1 MNRTLENGHIDGN
14 GSTSGAVYS
23 FLCDEGYSIDGET
36 SLRCDEKGQWNG
48 SIPVCLKGTLNS
60 QVTVWLQFA
69 SADVLCI
76 SALL

>member
-36 SLRCDEKGQWNG
+36 SLHCDEKGLWNG
-48 SIPVCLKGTLNS
+48 SIPVCLKGTLKS
-60 QVTVWLQFA
+60 QCTA
-69 SADVLCI
+69 
-76 SALL
+76 

>member
-36 SLRCDEKGQWNG
+36 SLRCDEKGLWNG
-48 SIPVCLKGTLNS
+48 SIVCLKGRLKS
-60 QVTVWLQFA
+60 QCTA
-69 SADVLCI
+69 
-76 SALL
+76 

>member
-48 SIPVCLKGTLNS
+48 SIPVCLKGRLKS
-60 QVTVWLQFA
+60 QCTAWLPFVT
-69 SADVLCI
+69 ADLLCI
-76 SALL
+76 NALL

>member
-48 SIPVCLKGTLNS
+48 SIPVCLKGT
-60 QVTVWLQFA
+60 
-69 SADVLCI
+69 
-76 SALL
+76 

>member
-36 SLRCDEKGQWNG
+36 SLRCDEKGKWNG

-60 QVTVWLQFA
+60 QLTAWFHFA
-69 SADVLCI
+69 TADLLRTN
-76 SALL
+76 ALL

>member
-14 GSTSGAVYS
+14 GYTSGAVYS

-60 QVTVWLQFA
+60 QVTA
-69 SADVLCI
+69 
-76 SALL
+76 

>member
-60 QVTVWLQFA
+60 QVTALLQFA
-69 SADVLCI
+69 SADLLCI

>member
-36 SLRCDEKGQWNG
+36 SLRCDEKGLWNG
-48 SIPVCLKGTLNS
+48 SIPVCLKGRLNS
-60 QVTVWLQFA
+60 QFTAWLPFA
-69 SADVLCI
+69 TADLWCI
-76 SALL
+76 NALL